1 MDKED
6 KRKID
11 EYKKNPMTNF
21 SDSINQSKVGD
32 LSQLTKGSLL
42 TRIITIAIVIGVL
55 LIIRYFVN
63 N

>member
-11 EYKKNPMTNF
+11 EYKKNPMANL
-21 SDSINQSKVGD
+21 SDSINQSVIGD
-32 LSQLTKGSLL
+32 ITQLTKGSLL
-42 TRIITIAIVIGVL
+42 KRIIAIAIIIGIL